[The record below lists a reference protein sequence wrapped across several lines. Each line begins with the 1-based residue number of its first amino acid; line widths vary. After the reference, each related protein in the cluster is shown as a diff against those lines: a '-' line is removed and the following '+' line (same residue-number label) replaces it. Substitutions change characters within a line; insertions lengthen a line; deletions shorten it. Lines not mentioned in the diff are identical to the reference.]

1 MLSHYLL
8 ITAPASE
15 PITVAEV
22 KAPGRI
28 DATEDNGYLADLIVG
43 ARKEAEQHTN
53 RALLTQTWEWVAD
66 GLPPTIELGRCPL
79 ASITSIKYLDDAGV
93 EQTLAAANYRAD
105 LESEPARI
113 TPAYGKTWPSTYGV
127 SNAVRVRFVAGWAT
141 RAAVPE
147 SIRHKLKVLCLDR
160 YDRRG
165 SIEVGEAMGVGT
177 LFFGERVWI

>member
-1 MLSHYLL
+1 MAHYLL

-22 KAPGRI
+22 KAHGRI
-28 DATEDNGYLADLIVG
+28 DTDQDDGYLADLIVG
-43 ARKEAEQHTN
+43 ARKEAEEHTN

-66 GLPPTIELGRCPL
+66 AFPSCIELAHCPI

-93 EQTLAAANYRAD
+93 EQTLAAADYRAD

-113 TPAYGKTWPSTYGV
+113 VPAFGKAWPSTQGV
-127 SNAVRVRFVAGWAT
+127 INALRVRFVAGWAT
-141 RAAVPE
+141 RSAVPA

-165 SIEVGEAMGVGT
+165 SMEFGEGMGVGS